1 VCEQQ
6 DSKRWI
12 MKKLYFGASIL
23 AVFLLVFQAYAG
35 TPLGTVQ
42 TNVNKVLEV
51 LRDPAL
57 KAETAKEIKKE
68 KLRAIYEQMF
78 DEIELAKRTLARN
91 WNALDLAQR
100 QEFVQLFH
108 QVLEK
113 AYIDKILSYTDEK
126 VVFDKETMLAE
137 NQAEVQTRIVTSS
150 KEIPIFYRVILKDGT
165 WKVYD
170 VVVEGVSLVQNYRTQ
185 FSDILAKNSPK
196 ELLEILRKKVK
207 ES

>member
-1 VCEQQ
+1 
-6 DSKRWI
+6 
-12 MKKLYFGASIL
+12 MKKLTFGAGIL
-23 AVFLLVFQAYAG
+23 TVLLFAFSVYAD
-35 TPLGTVQ
+35 TPLGAVQ
-42 TNVNKVLEV
+42 ANVNKVLQV

-57 KAETAKEIKKE
+57 KAETAKEFKKE
-68 KLRAIYEQMF
+68 ELRVIYEQMF

-100 QEFVQLFH
+100 RDFVQLFR

-113 AYIDKILSYTDEK
+113 AYIDKILSYTNEK
-126 VVFDKETMLAE
+126 VVFDRETVLAE
-137 NQAEVQTRIVTSS
+137 NQAEVQTRIITAS
-150 KEIPIFYRVILKDGT
+150 KEIPISYRVILKGGT

-170 VVVEGVSLVQNYRTQ
+170 VIVEGVSLVQNYRTQ
-185 FSDILAKNSPK
+185 FSEILAKNSPK